1 MYASVTQLDRVSG
14 FYPDCRGFESLRTH
28 QQLIQMDVSLVLADL
43 RTRHGDASVLYAADI
58 AREIGKALS
67 TTYELMKSGALPF
80 KTEIVG
86 GRAAAKIYDV
96 AEWLA
101 GDSKEIDAK
110 PKKSESIKNSDIPA
124 PARKRQSLKEIIML
138 ARVQK
143 QFQDEFLLELE
154 KMEIEESSKKT
165 ELTNADL
172 GRGTTL

>member
-1 MYASVTQLDRVSG
+1 
-14 FYPDCRGFESLRTH
+14 
-28 QQLIQMDVSLVLADL
+28 MDVSLVLADL
-43 RTRHGDASVLYAADI
+43 RTRHGDTSVLYAADI
-58 AREIGKALS
+58 ARETGKALS

-80 KTEIVG
+80 KIELVG
-86 GRAAAKIYDV
+86 GRSAASIYAV

-101 GDSKEIDAK
+101 GGSKKIDEK
-110 PKKSESIKNSDIPA
+110 PGKSESTKNADIPP
-124 PARKRQSLKEIIML
+124 PARKRQSLKQIIML
-138 ARVQK
+138 ARIQK